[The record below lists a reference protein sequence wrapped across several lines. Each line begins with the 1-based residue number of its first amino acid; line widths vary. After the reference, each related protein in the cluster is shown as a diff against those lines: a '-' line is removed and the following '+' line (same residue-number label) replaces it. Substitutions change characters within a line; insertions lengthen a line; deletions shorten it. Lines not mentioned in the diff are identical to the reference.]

1 MRIIRRFA
9 SHVGVNVGGKDTSQ
23 KPSST
28 RPKKKKKE
36 YMCFFMHIP
45 LCVGIFWYLKLNK
58 AESICFR
65 HVGVCSLGH
74 P

>member
-1 MRIIRRFA
+1 MRIIRRCA
-9 SHVGVNVGGKDTSQ
+9 SHGGACVGVKTHHRSLFLPGK
-23 KPSST
+23 
-28 RPKKKKKE
+28 RKKRVHAFL
-36 YMCFFMHIP
+36 YAHTP

-58 AESICFR
+58 AENICSR

>member
-1 MRIIRRFA
+1 MEGMCGR
-9 SHVGVNVGGKDTSQ
+9 KDTSLKPISTGLEQ
-23 KPSST
+23 KQYVCSS
-28 RPKKKKKE
+28 
-36 YMCFFMHIP
+36 MHTP

-58 AESICFR
+58 AESICPR